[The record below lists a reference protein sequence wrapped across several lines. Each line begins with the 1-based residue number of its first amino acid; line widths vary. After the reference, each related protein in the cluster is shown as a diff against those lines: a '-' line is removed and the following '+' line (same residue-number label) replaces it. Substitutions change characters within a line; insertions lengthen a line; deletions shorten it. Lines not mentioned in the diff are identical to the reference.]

1 MRYADDVHIGG
12 QSRPTGFV
20 LSGPFVRI
28 RVFQIRAEADQI
40 GQEGDEVFQISLSA
54 SPGDVPVFVST
65 PNAIITV
72 EDTSG
77 RLCILVFCRF

>member
-1 MRYADDVHIGG
+1 MRYADDVRIGG
-12 QSRPTGFV
+12 QSRPTGFIF
-20 LSGPFVRI
+20 SGPFVRI
-28 RVFQIRAEADQI
+28 RDFQIRAEADQI

-54 SPGDVPVFVST
+54 SPGTVPVFVST

-77 RLCILVFCRF
+77 RPCILVFCHF